1 MITKNSQK
9 IGLTPEQLQCL
20 ITHLQ
25 EYPSITEA
33 IVYGSRAKG
42 NYHQRSDL
50 DLALKG
56 TLDRHQIAA
65 LQLSLDETPL
75 PMQIDLLNYNE
86 LSNLA
91 LKEHIDRVGFK
102 IYPNEE

>member
-1 MITKNSQK
+1 MITKSSQK
-9 IGLTPEQLQCL
+9 LGLKPEHLQCL
-20 ITHLQ
+20 LTHLQ

-56 TLDRHQIAA
+56 TLDRHLIAE
-65 LQLSLDETPL
+65 LQLSLDETLL
-75 PMQIDLLNYNE
+75 PMKLDLLNYNE
-86 LSNLA
+86 LSNPA